1 MSPMIE
7 KTTGA
12 AALTTSVLALT
23 LALVVAPT
31 DAFQGESQ
39 RLMYVH
45 VPAAWT
51 AYLSFAVVAGASA
64 LYLIRRDLRHDRVAQ
79 AAAELGVGLTALA
92 IVLGSLWARPTWG
105 TWWTWDPRLVTT
117 VVLLLVYLGYLGVR
131 GLSTDPEVNA
141 RRSAVI
147 GLLALVNVPL
157 VHFSV
162 VWWRTLHQP
171 PSVLR
176 PGGPAA
182 CAAGDADEPA
192 GGHGRLHPAVGLGDD
207 AAYARPG
214 HPGPPHRRRRTTRSG
229 APADRRRLAPE
240 GVLTNM
246 GYMIAG
252 YLLTLLFWLG
262 HLAWVMR
269 TRKHP
274 R

>member
-1 MSPMIE
+1 MSPRIE

-12 AALTTSVLALT
+12 AALVATALAST

-31 DAFQGESQ
+31 DAYQGESQ

-51 AYLSFAVVAGASA
+51 AYLSFVVVAGASA
-64 LYLIRRDLRHDRVAQ
+64 LYLVRRDARHDRVAQ

-131 GLSTDPEVNA
+131 GLSADPAVNA
-141 RRSAVI
+141 RRSAVV

-176 PGGPAA
+176 PGGPAGVVPPGMLVSLF
-182 CAAGDADEPA
+182 AGLLAFTLLWTWVMMRRTSDLSVQAR
-192 GGHGRLHPAVGLGDD
+192 HLDD
-207 AAYARPG
+207 AV
-214 HPGPPHRRRRTTRSG
+214 
-229 APADRRRLAPE
+229 APADTSAPIVVASPGKE
-240 GVLTNM
+240 S
-246 GYMIAG
+246 
-252 YLLTLLFWLG
+252 
-262 HLAWVMR
+262 
-269 TRKHP
+269 
-274 R
+274 

>member
-176 PGGPAA
+176 PGGPDGVMPQAMLMSLL
-182 CAAGDADEPA
+182 AGMVAF
-192 GGHGRLHPAVGLGDD
+192 
-207 AAYARPG
+207 
-214 HPGPPHRRRRTTRSG
+214 
-229 APADRRRLAPE
+229 
-240 GVLTNM
+240 
-246 GYMIAG
+246 
-252 YLLTLLFWLG
+252 TLLW
-262 HLAWVMR
+262 AWVMMRR
-269 TRKHP
+269 TRDLATLAHHTDAGEPPAAAPPPIVVASP
-274 R
+274 RKES

>member
-12 AALTTSVLALT
+12 AALVTAVLALA

-31 DAFQGESQ
+31 DAYQGESQ

-51 AYLSFAVVAGASA
+51 AYLSFVVVAGASA
-64 LYLIRRDLRHDRVAQ
+64 LYLIRRDARHDRVAQ
-79 AAAELGVGLTALA
+79 AAAELGVGLTALT

-117 VVLLLVYLGYLGVR
+117 AVLLLVYLGYLGVR
-131 GLSTDPEVNA
+131 GLSTDPVVNG
-141 RRSAVI
+141 RRSAVV

-176 PGGPAA
+176 PGGPDGVVPPSMLVSLF
-182 CAAGDADEPA
+182 AG
-192 GGHGRLHPAVGLGDD
+192 L
-207 AAYARPG
+207 
-214 HPGPPHRRRRTTRSG
+214 
-229 APADRRRLAPE
+229 
-240 GVLTNM
+240 
-246 GYMIAG
+246 IAF
-252 YLLTLLFWLG
+252 TLLW
-262 HLAWVMR
+262 AWVMMRR
-269 TRKHP
+269 TRELSARAEHGGSDTPAGAPQPIVVSSP
-274 R
+274 RKEP